1 MKKLLFVV
9 AFFAILVSVH
19 SQVMVKASKYHP
31 GRGGSGWYTASGDRI
46 DNNKLKR
53 YEIRWV
59 ALSPD
64 LYRTLGVKINDTVEI
79 ECPTNY
85 RLNGK
90 WVVKD
95 RMSSRL
101 RNSIDLLLPAG
112 DTMRFTSRTEMLIK
126 KAE

>member
-1 MKKLLFVV
+1 MKKIFLLITLIV
-9 AFFAILVSVH
+9 ALSVNA
-19 SQVMVKASKYHP
+19 QIKVNATKYHP
-31 GRGGSGWYTASGDRI
+31 GRGGAGWRTASGDRI

-64 LYRTLGVKINDTVEI
+64 LYRKLGVKFNDKVEI
-79 ECPTNY
+79 TCPTNS
-85 RLNGK
+85 RLNGI

-95 RMSSRL
+95 KMSSRL
-101 RNSIDLLLPAG
+101 HNSIDILLPVG
-112 DTMRFTSRTEMLIK
+112 DTMHFKARTPMYIK